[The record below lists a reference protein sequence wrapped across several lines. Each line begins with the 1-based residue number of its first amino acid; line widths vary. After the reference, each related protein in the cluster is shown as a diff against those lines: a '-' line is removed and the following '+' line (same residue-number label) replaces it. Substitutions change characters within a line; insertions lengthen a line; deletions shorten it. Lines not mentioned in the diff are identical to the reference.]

1 MANNAIHIHSPFLP
15 SAFLRQSGSVSVAI
29 HLSPQMTLH
38 LACRNRA
45 LASPTKLSDCRK
57 VSSYSAHEVLH
68 KILAFRWRILL
79 KEQAAQFMDDKIS
92 RVKSWLQDFC
102 KNIEEMEIE

>member
-1 MANNAIHIHSPFLP
+1 M
-15 SAFLRQSGSVSVAI
+15 Q
-29 HLSPQMTLH
+29 
-38 LACRNRA
+38 
-45 LASPTKLSDCRK
+45 K
-57 VSSYSAHEVLH
+57 
-68 KILAFRWRILL
+68 WRILL